1 MSMDSSRDIEEYLQ
15 SMLDL
20 TSPDHLKF
28 VEDLLHRLG
37 HSQGSA
43 LVLQS
48 KSQTATNISGKG
60 ANQQQPQM
68 TKSSKTKIK
77 QINLFSAEGKARE
90 NITLPGQHW

>member
-1 MSMDSSRDIEEYLQ
+1 MDSSRDIEEYLQ

-20 TSPDHLKF
+20 TNPDHLKF

-37 HSQGSA
+37 HSQGTA
-43 LVLQS
+43 LALKS
-48 KSQTATNISGKG
+48 KSQTATNLSMKG
-60 ANQQQPQM
+60 ASQQQPQM
-68 TKSSKTKIK
+68 TKSSKGKVK